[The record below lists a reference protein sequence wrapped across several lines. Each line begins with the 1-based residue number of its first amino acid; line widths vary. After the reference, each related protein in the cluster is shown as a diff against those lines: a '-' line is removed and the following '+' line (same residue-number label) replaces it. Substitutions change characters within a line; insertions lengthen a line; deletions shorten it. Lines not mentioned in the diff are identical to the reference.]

1 MRKVLLATTAL
12 VAMSVTGAQ
21 ADVSI
26 SGQGVFEVYT
36 PDGGAQTYTTD
47 GAITVKGTTTTDSGL
62 TFTAL
67 SQLKFEGVSVAA
79 NDAGAAGLGGSQNND
94 SYINIAGDFGNL
106 RMGYTDDALDLN
118 DGPVGASMDLE
129 GTGGPAKGAINGTQ
143 IGGDTQNISF
153 TSPSIGGAKVY
164 VSVDADGANTA
175 YGANYSMGMI
185 NLVAQS
191 DENSTLMGASFSA
204 NGFTVG
210 MGSRATD
217 ATPTRSKIKATDI
230 GLSYTMGDIT
240 FVATSAQGKEANA
253 LNRTDK
259 YKNVGVSYTIA
270 PGVTAMIESGDYD
283 RSDVAGAAGKSSATW
298 AAIAVD
304 F

>member
-1 MRKVLLATTAL
+1 M
-12 VAMSVTGAQ
+12 
-21 ADVSI
+21 
-26 SGQGVFEVYT
+26 FW
-36 PDGGAQTYTTD
+36 
-47 GAITVKGTTTTDSGL
+47 
-62 TFTAL
+62 L
-67 SQLKFEGVSVAA
+67 SPPICVPL
-79 NDAGAAGLGGSQNND
+79 
-94 SYINIAGDFGNL
+94 
-106 RMGYTDDALDLN
+106 
-118 DGPVGASMDLE
+118 
-129 GTGGPAKGAINGTQ
+129 
-143 IGGDTQNISF
+143 
-153 TSPSIGGAKVY
+153 IGGAKVY

-253 LNRTDK
+253 ANRTDK
-259 YKNVGVSYTIA
+259 YKNIGVSYTIA

-283 RSDVAGAAGKSSATW
+283 RSDVTTAAGKSSATW
-298 AAIAVD
+298 AAIAVS

>member
-1 MRKVLLATTAL
+1 
-12 VAMSVTGAQ
+12 MSVTAAQ

-26 SGQGVFEVYT
+26 SGEGVFEVYT
-36 PDGGAQTYTTD
+36 PDVGAQTYSTD

-67 SQLKFEGVSVAA
+67 SQLKFEGVTVAA
-79 NDAGAAGLGGSQNND
+79 NDAGAAGKGGAQNND

-118 DGPVGASMDLE
+118 DGPVGASMDIE
-129 GTGGPAKGAINGTQ
+129 GTGGPSSAAPAIHGTQ
-143 IGGDTQNISF
+143 IGGDSQNISF

-191 DENSTLMGASFSA
+191 DETSTVIGASLSA

-210 MGSRATD
+210 MGSKAKD
-217 ATPTRSKIKATDI
+217 ASPTRAKIKATDI
-230 GLSYTMGDIT
+230 GLSYTMGDIK
-240 FVATSAQGKEANA
+240 FVATSAQGKEANTA
-253 LNRTDK
+253 NRTDK
-259 YKNVGVSYTIA
+259 YKNVGVAYTIA
-270 PGVTAMIESGDYD
+270 PGVTAMIESGDYE

-298 AAIAVD
+298 AAIAVS